1 MFLLCHSFMHT
12 HCSLITH
19 SFTFKATYR
28 ELRHFVLSPC
38 DPGTITK
45 CYIERNRS
53 GSNFLQPFYSLCADL
68 EDGTGRE
75 LIVCRKVPSLSSH
88 YIFSL
93 KQEDLWLKRE
103 KRSRLYLGKLRKI
116 SSTDYVLYDHGT
128 LSRADTDAD
137 SKSSAGGKGT
147 HSHILPLTC

>member
-1 MFLLCHSFMHT
+1 M
-12 HCSLITH
+12 LIY
-19 SFTFKATYR
+19 KATYR

-53 GSNFLQPFYSLCADL
+53 GSNFFQPFYSLCADL

-103 KRSRLYLGKLRKI
+103 KRSRLYLGKLRKT
-116 SSTDYVLYDHGT
+116 SSNDYVLYDHGT
-128 LSRADTDAD
+128 LSRADDAD
-137 SKSSAGGKGT
+137 SKSFASGKGT
-147 HSHILPLTC
+147 HSPIYLLAC

>member
-1 MFLLCHSFMHT
+1 M
-12 HCSLITH
+12 
-19 SFTFKATYR
+19 
-28 ELRHFVLSPC
+28 LSPC

-53 GSNFLQPFYSLCADL
+53 GSNFFQPFYSLCADL

-103 KRSRLYLGKLRKI
+103 KRSRLYLGKLRQI
-116 SSTDYVLYDHGT
+116 SSSDYVLYDHGT
-128 LSRADTDAD
+128 LSRTEDDAD
-137 SKSSAGGKGT
+137 SKSSSSGKGT
-147 HSHILPLTC
+147 HSLTHLLTYSLTHSLTHLLNQVKVVKIVMMVWMKKKKK